1 MQWKTTFQVA
11 ATYVGAV
18 MGAGFASG
26 QEIQQFF
33 ARFGYQGLIGV
44 VLSSILFSL
53 LGWGMLDLQNRW
65 KITSYNDF
73 FNRLLGEKLGRWA
86 DMLVSILL
94 FVGMIAM
101 ISGSGALFHEYFGF
115 TKWVGIFLT
124 GFIIVLALWYR
135 GEGVLWINSVLI
147 PLKFI
152 FCLGIATASIF
163 FATSRDSGP
172 VILIT
177 SPIVSNW
184 VISAILYVSF
194 NVTLAMVVFASLG
207 REVQKAGA
215 RLGAVLGGIALG
227 VFAFSI
233 GTSLLHFPDI
243 LGLEIPMVGIAG
255 KLGDWPAFFY
265 VVVLWLA
272 MITAAVGNGF
282 SLISRVVETER
293 VSYGKAT
300 IILLFMLM
308 PIAGIKFSRIVQ
320 LIYPMFGYLG
330 FVFMPT
336 IFYFWFKGI
345 RSTRY

>member
-33 ARFGYQGLIGV
+33 ARFGYWGLAGV
-44 VLSSILFSL
+44 VLSSVLFSL
-53 LGWGMLDLQNRW
+53 LGCGMLDLQIRW

-73 FNRLLGEKLGRWA
+73 FDYLLGPRLGRWA
-86 DMLVSILL
+86 DMLVSVLL
-94 FVGMIAM
+94 FVGMLAM
-101 ISGSGALFHEYFGF
+101 ISGSGALFYEYFGF
-115 TKWVGIFLT
+115 SRWLGILLT
-124 GFIIVLALWYR
+124 GCVIALALWYR

-152 FCLGIATASIF
+152 FCLGIATAAIF
-163 FATSRDSGP
+163 ITTSRDCEP
-172 VILIT
+172 IVMLAN
-177 SPIVSNW
+177 PIVSNW
-184 VISAILYVSF
+184 VVSAILYVSF

-207 REVQKAGA
+207 REIQKAGA
-215 RLGAVLGGIALG
+215 RLGAIVGGIALG
-227 VFAFSI
+227 LFAFSI
-233 GTSLLHFPDI
+233 GASLLRFPDI

-282 SLISRVVETER
+282 SLISRVVDSGR
-293 VSYGKAT
+293 LSYGKAT
-300 IILLFMLM
+300 LILFILLL
-308 PIAGIKFSRIVQ
+308 PIAGVKFSQIVQ
-320 LIYPMFGYLG
+320 LAYPLFGYLG
-330 FVFMPT
+330 LVFMPT
-336 IFYFWFKGI
+336 ILYFWRRG
-345 RSTRY
+345 Y

>member
-1 MQWKTTFQVA
+1 MQWKITFQVA

-33 ARFGYQGLIGV
+33 ARFGYWGLVGI

-53 LGWGMLDLQNRW
+53 LGWGMLDLQSRW
-65 KITSYNDF
+65 RITSYNDF
-73 FNRLLGEKLGRWA
+73 FDSLLGPRFGRWA
-86 DMLVSILL
+86 DLLVSVLL
-94 FVGMIAM
+94 FVGMVAM
-101 ISGSGALFHEYFGF
+101 VSGSGALFYEYFAF
-115 TKWVGIFLT
+115 SRWLGIILT
-124 GFIIVLALWYR
+124 VCIIALALWHR

-152 FCLGIATASIF
+152 FCLGIATAAIF
-163 FATSRDSGP
+163 LAASGDSEP
-172 VILIT
+172 AVMKIN
-177 SPIVSNW
+177 PIMGNW

-207 REVQKAGA
+207 REVQKVGA
-215 RLGAVLGGIALG
+215 RLGAILGGIALG
-227 VFAFSI
+227 LFAFSI
-233 GTSLLHFPDI
+233 GASLLRFPDI

-282 SLISRVVETER
+282 SLISRVVDSGR
-293 VSYGKAT
+293 LSYSKTT
-300 IILLFMLM
+300 IILLLLLL
-308 PIAGIKFSRIVQ
+308 PIAGVKFSHIVQ
-320 LIYPMFGYLG
+320 LVYPMFGYLG
-330 FVFMPT
+330 LVFMPT
-336 IFYFWFKGI
+336 IFYYW
-345 RSTRY
+345 RRN

>member
-33 ARFGYQGLIGV
+33 ARFGNWGLIGV
-44 VLSSILFSL
+44 VVSSVLFSL
-53 LGWGMLDLQNRW
+53 LGWGMLDLQDRW

-73 FNRLLGEKLGRWA
+73 FNCLLGPRLGRWA
-86 DMLVSILL
+86 DKLVSILL
-94 FVGMIAM
+94 FVGMLAM

-115 TKWVGIFLT
+115 SKWLGILLT
-124 GFIIVLALWYR
+124 GSIIGLALWYR

-152 FCLGIATASIF
+152 FCLGIAIAAIF
-163 FATSRDSGP
+163 LATSVDHGH
-172 VILIT
+172 VNILPN
-177 SPIVSNW
+177 PIVRNW
-184 VISAILYVSF
+184 IISAVLYVSF

-207 REVQKAGA
+207 REVQKPGA
-215 RLGAVLGGIALG
+215 RLGAVLGGVALG
-227 VFAFSI
+227 LFAFSI
-233 GTSLLHFPDI
+233 GASLLRFPEI

-255 KLGDWPAFFY
+255 KLGDWPAFCY

-282 SLISRVVETER
+282 SLISRVVDSGR
-293 VSYGKAT
+293 LSYGKTAF
-300 IILLFMLM
+300 ILFLLLL
-308 PIAGIKFSRIVQ
+308 PIAGVKFSQIVQ
-320 LIYPMFGYLG
+320 LVYPLFGYLG
-330 FVFMPT
+330 LVFMPT
-336 IFYFWFKGI
+336 ILYFWRRG
-345 RSTRY
+345 